1 MRKRDMRS
9 VQRMSVITIT
19 ETSKTE
25 LPGRIVTARTEMAV
39 VPTGFQR
46 RVRFSL
52 RRMERRRLRRAFRW
66 RAVVGHIMKAA
77 SATVGAPWL
86 WTLAF
91 GQHEDRTPMH
101 GDARGRDGGVR
112 QAAGGG
118 SR

>member
-1 MRKRDMRS
+1 MRS

-52 RRMERRRLRRAFRW
+52 RRMERRRRLRRAFRW
-66 RAVVGHIMKAA
+66 RAVVGHLMKAA

-91 GQHEDRTPMH
+91 GQHEDRTPTH
-101 GDARGRDGGVR
+101 GYEATRE
-112 QAAGGG
+112 AAMAG
-118 SR
+118 